1 MAIEFFGS
9 DNRTVAHTGGA
20 PCTLLP
26 MENPVTSSVELN
38 SAPTAVVE
46 TDDQGSAAIEAEL
59 LIEEISID
67 GMCGVY

>member
-1 MAIEFFGS
+1 MLMEFFALRT
-9 DNRTVAHTGGA
+9 RTVAHTSGV
-20 PCTLLP
+20 PCTLP
-26 MENPVTSSVELN
+26 SMENPVTSSVELD
-38 SAPTAVVE
+38 SAPTAVGE